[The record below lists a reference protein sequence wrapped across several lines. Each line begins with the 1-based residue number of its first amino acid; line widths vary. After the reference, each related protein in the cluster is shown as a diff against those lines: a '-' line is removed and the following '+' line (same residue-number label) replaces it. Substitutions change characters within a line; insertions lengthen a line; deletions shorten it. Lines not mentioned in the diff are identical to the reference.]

1 MNEIMAYS
9 SARRVGLSALGL
21 KRIGSSL
28 MPSGLCCLLGAL
40 ICSDFI
46 VALWSSWFAKV
57 NIIVEGEAAAE
68 IPEVPEGLFR
78 GLFREGKRAAAV
90 GSGVRARASLSAD
103 RLALSALTLEGVL
116 AYQDQDL
123 PLDLC

>member
-57 NIIVEGEAAAE
+57 NIIVECEDVAE
-68 IPEVPEGLFR
+68 IPEGLFR
-78 GLFREGKRAAAV
+78 EGERAAAV
-90 GSGVRARASLSAD
+90 GSGVRARALLSAE
-103 RLALSALTLEGVL
+103 RPAPSALTLEGVL

>member
-46 VALWSSWFAKV
+46 VALCSSWFAKV

-68 IPEVPEGLFR
+68 EG
-78 GLFREGKRAAAV
+78 ERAAAV
-90 GSGVRARASLSAD
+90 LV
-103 RLALSALTLEGVL
+103 LE
-116 AYQDQDL
+116 
-123 PLDLC
+123 

>member
-68 IPEVPEGLFR
+68 IPHSQRVFR

-123 PLDLC
+123 PLDL

>member
-68 IPEVPEGLFR
+68 IPHSQRVFAQRASFLKDRSAIER
-78 GLFREGKRAAAV
+78 GLF
-90 GSGVRARASLSAD
+90 
-103 RLALSALTLEGVL
+103 
-116 AYQDQDL
+116 
-123 PLDLC
+123 

>member
-46 VALWSSWFAKV
+46 VALCSSWFAKV

-68 IPEVPEGLFR
+68 EGSELQQ
-78 GLFREGKRAAAV
+78 LVLELEREPHSV
-90 GSGVRARASLSAD
+90 LTDSLS
-103 RLALSALTLEGVL
+103 
-116 AYQDQDL
+116 QH
-123 PLDLC
+123 